1 MLNYQRVF
9 FESLTIS
16 NHLRDFEPGSIMLW
30 SPSEEYFCTKQS
42 KHPPTSYFQWIDFY
56 GKIDTGKPHDLLM
69 GKSRWSPVKIFP
81 SFWSTGPRIRQLQS
95 LCGCL
100 AMAKILSWEMEH
112 PSDKHT
118 TVGGLEHVFHEKLGM
133 SSSQLT
139 NSYFSE
145 GWLKT
150 TNQHIKS
157 YWSRHRKFVDLPMT
171 NGVPCKFTVCYWSHG
186 HRKFVDLPMTN
197 GDFPS
202 VFCMFSRGEW
212 EDRGI
217 STGTSSKWWYY
228 FRARWGW
235 RKGDFTKHK
244 GYPLVN

>member
-16 NHLRDFEPGSIMLW
+16 NHLRAFEPGSIMLW

-42 KHPPTSYFQWIDFY
+42 KTSINQLFSMDWFFTK
-56 GKIDTGKPHDLLM
+56 KIDTGKPHDLLM

-81 SFWSTGPRIRQLQS
+81 AFWSVRGFDNFRVSVVAWRWRKS
-95 LCGCL
+95 SHG
-100 AMAKILSWEMEH
+100 KWSFN

-118 TVGGLEHVFHEKLGM
+118 TVGGLGTCFPWKVGNGIIIPTDELHH
-133 SSSQLT
+133 
-139 NSYFSE
+139 FSE

-202 VFCMFSRGEW
+202 CFLYV
-212 EDRGI
+212 
-217 STGTSSKWWYY
+217 
-228 FRARWGW
+228 
-235 RKGDFTKHK
+235 
-244 GYPLVN
+244 